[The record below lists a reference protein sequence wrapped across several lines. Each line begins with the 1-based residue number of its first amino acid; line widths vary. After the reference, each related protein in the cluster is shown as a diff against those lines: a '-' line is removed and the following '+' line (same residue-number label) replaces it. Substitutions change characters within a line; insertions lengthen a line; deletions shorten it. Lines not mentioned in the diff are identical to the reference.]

1 MLQEKIVISCFTI
14 NNLVLNKLVANV
26 TVPQHAWG
34 PDFLPIYVSSS
45 FRYIIVNDFNGS
57 NTSITTQCTI
67 SNLFLWPS
75 LPLGGPKIQSKGY
88 FWHVSILSP
97 VEKKQAKPIKK
108 CLVVWNYE
116 CSPTIINPTGYT
128 KKFNSLRK
136 QWVTKKWYITQIY
149 PFSIFL
155 LFSLNADYHDTYFLK
170 APLS

>member
-1 MLQEKIVISCFTI
+1 M
-14 NNLVLNKLVANV
+14 ANV

-97 VEKKQAKPIKK
+97 VEKSKQNQSKNDLSYAIMSFYQAVSIPQGTQKNSTHYANNKLPKNGIQF
-108 CLVVWNYE
+108 
-116 CSPTIINPTGYT
+116 
-128 KKFNSLRK
+128 KFTTP
-136 QWVTKKWYITQIY
+136 Q
-149 PFSIFL
+149 FFL
-155 LFSLNADYHDTYFLK
+155 LFFSRPWILWYLFVLTSLFFNIKHF
-170 APLS
+170 